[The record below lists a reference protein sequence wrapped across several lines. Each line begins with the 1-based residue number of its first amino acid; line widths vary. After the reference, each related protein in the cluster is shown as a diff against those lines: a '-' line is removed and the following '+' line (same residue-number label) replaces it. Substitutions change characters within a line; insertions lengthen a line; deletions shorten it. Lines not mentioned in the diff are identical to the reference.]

1 MCFLTQIICKI
12 QFGAASKLDFYELY
26 VLHWVPTQPCRRRVF
41 QAGMIQLLILHF
53 LCTFHS
59 TAILFTPP
67 KGSISK
73 GYQSQSPAQT
83 AFVPTNTLLRERRS
97 CESYKESE
105 SKIPHEYYAGIRR
118 KRCKWFPRAPPVLMT
133 ISYIL
138 GKSQQI

>member
-1 MCFLTQIICKI
+1 MLPHSNNLQNTIWSSLQTRLLRVVCFALGTHTALQKKS
-12 QFGAASKLDFYELY
+12 FPGWHDTTFNFAFSLY
-26 VLHWVPTQPCRRRVF
+26 IPLHSHPVHP
-41 QAGMIQLLILHF
+41 
-53 LCTFHS
+53 
-59 TAILFTPP
+59 
-67 KGSISK
+67 SK
-73 GYQSQSPAQT
+73 GIYQQRISESIPSTDSICPQ
-83 AFVPTNTLLRERRS
+83 NTLLRERHS